1 MKKTLPLFL
10 IALFL
15 FISSNSSLA
24 IDKENLRRMFNYP
37 SSNDFQTRE
46 AAARQNI
53 GILEEIVFVSD
64 MQGDNSC
71 AREGILMVLR
81 HYAEGGVI
89 YTQEKYFAILL
100 RLYNQVASVVHPKRL
115 ENEKNMIK
123 GQLSSFGLVSST
135 KPLSF
140 SFSTFPSLVNSLLS
154 AGFIKNQGIQNS
166 LNQKIS
172 NAKDLLDKRSP
183 DAKTTAVNKVQ
194 AAIQELDAQ
203 RGKGVS
209 EDGYQILS
217 ACCKNL
223 ITKIQSA
230 NP

>member
-15 FISSNSSLA
+15 FLSSNVSLA

-37 SSNDFQTRE
+37 SSNDFPTRE

-53 GILEEIVFVSD
+53 GLLEEIVFISD
-64 MQGDNSC
+64 MQGDNWC

-81 HYAEGGVI
+81 HYAEVGAI
-89 YTQEKYFAILL
+89 YTKEKYFDILL
-100 RLYNQVASVVHPKRL
+100 RLYNQAAAVAHPKRL
-115 ENEKNMIK
+115 ENTKNMIK

-140 SFSTFPSLVNSLLS
+140 SFSAFPSLANSMS
-154 AGFIKNQGIQNS
+154 TAGFIKNQGILNS

-172 NAKDLLDKRSP
+172 NAKDILDKKGA
-183 DAKTTAVNKVQ
+183 DAKTTAINKVQ
-194 AAIQELDAQ
+194 AAINELDAQ
-203 RGKGVS
+203 RGKHIT

-217 ACCKNL
+217 GYCKNL
-223 ITKIQSA
+223 ITKIQST
-230 NP
+230 N